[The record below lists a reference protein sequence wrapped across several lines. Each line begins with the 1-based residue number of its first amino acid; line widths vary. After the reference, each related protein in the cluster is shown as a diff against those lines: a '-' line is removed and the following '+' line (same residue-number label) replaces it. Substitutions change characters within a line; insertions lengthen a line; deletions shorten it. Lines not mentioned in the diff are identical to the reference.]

1 MGYYANGSGDIN
13 FSRVLSDTEKEILE
27 SIVEDV
33 FEYDIYEDQK
43 THHTTIDIWNSD
55 KYYEDDIIEAF
66 EKIGKQFS
74 NDIAEASI
82 DYTGEDNSIWRFVW
96 DKTTEQWIEQNGW
109 VVYESEWIP
118 DDKGIKCK
126 NCQRHFSKTFDEYKF
141 CPHCGGKCK

>member
-1 MGYYANGSGDIN
+1 MGYCANGSGDIN
-13 FSRVLSDTEKEILE
+13 FSRVLSDNEKEILE

-55 KYYEDDIIEAF
+55 NYYEDDVIEAF
-66 EKIGKQFS
+66 EKIGKQFP
-74 NDIAEASI
+74 NDITEADI
-82 DYTGEDNSIWRFVW
+82 NYNGEDGALWRFAW
-96 DKTTEQWIEQNGW
+96 NGKEIIEQNGW
-109 VVYESEWIP
+109 VVFESEWIP

-126 NCQRHFSKTFDEYKF
+126 NCQTHFAKTFDEYKF